1 MFSNRLKFFA
11 FTAVALIVATAAQ
24 AADFAPPPPPP
35 PVQHFGGGWY
45 LRGQVGVG
53 MLKGDQV
60 EYIKNPA
67 NFNDFA
73 FEQSDIGDTVFVGG
87 GVGYEFNRWLRF
99 DATAEYR
106 SKARVKAFGS
116 YTFGGGTFGDAY
128 DGYIKSWLF
137 LANAYVDLG
146 TWNCLT
152 PFVGAGIG
160 GAYNT
165 LADFTDIGIGTS
177 GRGIGRDSSEWHHGL
192 GALCGSCLRCLAE
205 PEDRSDLSLPRLRL
219 DHRHHRLHRR
229 LQPGQLQVGPP
240 DLARHH
246 AGSAVQLLR
255 VRGNSAAAQ
264 QGLSSRLM
272 PREDGEDSR

>member
-1 MFSNRLKFFA
+1 MSSNRFKFFA
-11 FTAVALIVATAAQ
+11 FTAVALMVATAAQ

-35 PVQHFGGGWY
+35 PVQVFGGGWY

-53 MLKGDQV
+53 MLKGDSV

-67 NFNDFA
+67 NFNNFA

-87 GVGYEFNRWLRF
+87 GVGYEVNRWLRF
-99 DATAEYR
+99 DGTAEYR

-152 PFVGAGIG
+152 PFVGAGVG
-160 GAYNT
+160 GAWNQ

-177 GRGIGRDSSEWHHGL
+177 GRGIGRNTSEWHLAWALYAGL
-192 GALCGSCLRCLAE
+192 AYDVSPNFKVDLTYRYLDYGSITDTIDCIGGCNPDSYKWGHLTSHDIMLGLRFNCCEFVETRPL
-205 PEDRSDLSLPRLRL
+205 RS
-219 DHRHHRLHRR
+219 
-229 LQPGQLQVGPP
+229 
-240 DLARHH
+240 
-246 AGSAVQLLR
+246 
-255 VRGNSAAAQ
+255 RG
-264 QGLSSRLM
+264 
-272 PREDGEDSR
+272 